1 MIMHYLKFWFT
12 WIDYRGK
19 KKEIILSKNKQTNE
33 TIPQK
38 VPVLSVCLKL
48 HWPTERV
55 WWASEDNHPH
65 ASYSQYNSKS
75 SFSLRALMS
84 ILLVWIKGVLSH
96 LAISRRAIVHKSI
109 HGMALL
115 FQSISIILL
124 AASATL
130 RSHLFSHLFKL
141 CSEMVNSNIS
151 PAVALSKLISRTNS
165 IYLKTSFQKLWN
177 FPILNMGILL
187 SALSIQLWT
196 QIKVDEYMN
205 RWDLLTCFS
214 Y

>member
-1 MIMHYLKFWFT
+1 MKQLQRKSQL
-12 WIDYRGK
+12 
-19 KKEIILSKNKQTNE
+19 LSA
-33 TIPQK
+33 
-38 VPVLSVCLKL
+38 CLRL
-48 HWPTERV
+48 HWPRERV
-55 WWASEDNHPH
+55 WWASEDNRPH
-65 ASYSQYNSKS
+65 ASYSQCNSKS

-141 CSEMVNSNIS
+141 CSELVNSNTS
-151 PAVALSKLISRTNS
+151 TAAALSKLISRTNS
-165 IYLKTSFQKLWN
+165 IYLKTSFQKLAVLWN
-177 FPILNMGILL
+177 FPILNMRVLL
-187 SALSIQLWT
+187 SALSTQLWT
-196 QIKVDEYMN
+196 QIKVDEYVQI
-205 RWDLLTCFS
+205 F
-214 Y
+214 